1 MWGPPGASIR
11 THPACSLGL
20 ALFSS
25 PTKADSGKEQLTG
38 ESGEDEEEDEEE
50 EEEEFKPSDGSEN
63 EMETEILN
71 YV

>member
-50 EEEEFKPSDGSEN
+50 EEFKPSDGSEN
-63 EMETEILN
+63 EKETEILD